1 MIEVINGFGA
11 VGKRSPFRSIS
22 FQLYLMDTD
31 DTSAVDPRGRCCL
44 CHRILSSEIET
55 RGSLASTGI
64 CGNCHLLFLV
74 ERTRYN
80 NGLESVENMLS
91 QQFQDL
97 QPTTSD
103 NVNQS
108 RQWTRVLSETES
120 GGSDSDESVDDDDDD
135 DDDGDGDDEMEG
147 VVNRVGSLVGRI
159 QLHRSLAT
167 NGRNRPNDW
176 LSEILSDEGIQ
187 NSERRRL
194 FGILEDQV
202 LETSRYG
209 DYVDVETHGSR
220 LGAPPAAGWFVK
232 NLERV
237 VVDETGSV
245 CVICKENVGVGG
257 VVNRLPCGHVYH
269 PSCIVPW
276 LNARNTCPLCRFE
289 LPTDDK
295 DRSHQESEVEVQ
307 GGLAES
313 GGGRWRFV
321 VAPIVSVVGIV
332 VVLWLGG
339 GVFGGQRDDRSTI
352 WRSLFVNE

>member
-1 MIEVINGFGA
+1 
-11 VGKRSPFRSIS
+11 
-22 FQLYLMDTD
+22 
-31 DTSAVDPRGRCCL
+31 
-44 CHRILSSEIET
+44 
-55 RGSLASTGI
+55 
-64 CGNCHLLFLV
+64 
-74 ERTRYN
+74 
-80 NGLESVENMLS
+80 MLS
-91 QQFQDL
+91 QQFQ
-97 QPTTSD
+97 
-103 NVNQS
+103 
-108 RQWTRVLSETES
+108 
-120 GGSDSDESVDDDDDD
+120 DSDESVDDDNDNDDDDD
-135 DDDGDGDDEMEG
+135 DDDGGGGDEIEG

-202 LETSRYG
+202 LETSLYG

-245 CVICKENVGVGG
+245 CVICKDNVGVGG
-257 VVNRLPCGHVYH
+257 VVNQLPCGHVYH
-269 PSCIVPW
+269 HSCIVPW
-276 LNARNTCPLCRFE
+276 LNARNTCPLCRYE
-289 LPTDDK
+289 LPTDYK

-313 GGGRWRFV
+313 SGGRWRFV
-321 VAPIVSVVGIV
+321 VAPIVSVVGVV